1 MIIITNSQ
9 LIVGSPLSDIHV
21 EISLDTALYPNHKST
36 IQSILELEMEDK
48 RKLVNNILRLKKL
61 VWDLYQVIKEK
72 LVQIPNRDPDYEIV
86 EEQYKNMEKASNIL
100 IVFFERAQSSDD
112 IEVLHNEI
120 VNPIGGFITSN

>member
-72 LVQIPNRDPDYEIV
+72 LVQIPNRDPD
-86 EEQYKNMEKASNIL
+86 
-100 IVFFERAQSSDD
+100 
-112 IEVLHNEI
+112 
-120 VNPIGGFITSN
+120 G